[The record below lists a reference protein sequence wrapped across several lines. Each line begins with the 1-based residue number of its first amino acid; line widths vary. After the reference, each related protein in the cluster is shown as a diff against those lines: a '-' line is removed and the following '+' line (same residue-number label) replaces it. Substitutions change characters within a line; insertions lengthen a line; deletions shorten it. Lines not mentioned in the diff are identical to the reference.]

1 MTKQNRTSPGDE
13 SAATVA
19 AEVAWRTRA
28 NSRGA
33 VAQPPRR
40 IFFEPFEWHAVPRKP
55 MALDGCRMADFAGS
69 VYDVSAGVRSVLQII
84 ERDRVDEDSTDAGG
98 VDIPAMLDVATSER
112 LSRLCIA
119 SLTLLSE
126 ESERMIDFLRDHS
139 DKRNT

>member
-1 MTKQNRTSPGDE
+1 
-13 SAATVA
+13 
-19 AEVAWRTRA
+19 
-28 NSRGA
+28 
-33 VAQPPRR
+33 
-40 IFFEPFEWHAVPRKP
+40 
-55 MALDGCRMADFAGS
+55 MADFAGS

-84 ERDRVDEDSTDAGG
+84 ERDRVDEYSTDADG

-139 DKRNT
+139 EKRNT